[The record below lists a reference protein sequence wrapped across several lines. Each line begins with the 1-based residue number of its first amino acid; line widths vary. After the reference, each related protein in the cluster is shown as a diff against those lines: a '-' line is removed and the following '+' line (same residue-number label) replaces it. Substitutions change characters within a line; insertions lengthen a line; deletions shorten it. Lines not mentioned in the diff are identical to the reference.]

1 MRGSKG
7 LLAIVAAGAIL
18 TAAGAQAAIVA
29 DGDFSSPSG
38 GGSFTTYS
46 SGASIGPWLVTQG
59 SVDLIGGYWQ
69 APTAGGGS
77 VDLDGSYQA
86 GGVSQGLTLGAGSYK
101 LSFYLSGNPDSSPGL
116 KTVQVAVGS
125 AFQNFSY
132 DTSTA
137 GNSHGDMRYVL
148 ETLNFTATGP
158 TTLQFTSVDDPNSAF
173 GPVIGGVSVSG
184 AVPEPATWALM
195 LGGFGLAGATLRRR
209 RVALAA

>member
-1 MRGSKG
+1 MNTKLILIAS
-7 LLAIVAAGAIL
+7 AAGALI
-18 TAAGAQAAIVA
+18 ASSAQAAVVA
-29 DGDFSSPSG
+29 DGDFTSPSG
-38 GGSFTTYS
+38 GGSFATYS
-46 SGASIGPWLVTQG
+46 SGSSMGPWLVTQG

-69 APTAGGGS
+69 APTPGGGS
-77 VDLDGSYQA
+77 VDLDGYFQA
-86 GGVSQGLTLGAGSYK
+86 GGISQGLTLGAGSYK
-101 LSFYLSGNPDSSPGL
+101 LSFYLSGNPDSSLGV
-116 KTVQVAVGS
+116 KTVQVAVGN

-173 GPVIGGVSVSG
+173 GPVIGGVSVSS

-195 LGGFGLAGATLRRR
+195 LGGFGLAGVALRRR
-209 RVALAA
+209 RIVAA